1 MGLWTTRAD
10 QHQAAT
16 TQVER
21 AAVQAAVPSQG
32 FQTGPSHE
40 GEELVKG
47 AHAEGGGVL
56 GARTVEANERDVVVD
71 HVTREVP
78 NTLVE
83 HDRAVRGLLR
93 DLGPE
98 AGGEPVPVQGLQ
110 QEAPTRPE
118 GLPDAA
124 KGLDVVLVEGQLAHV
139 ATNPSAVTPSASAS
153 ARARSRN
160 TSLRS
165 YPVTP
170 KPRFARGMACRPW
183 PQARSRTRAPASR
196 PRSAT
201 MPSTCAA
208 VCSAG
213 KASR

>member
-1 MGLWTTRAD
+1 MSFFFIFFFFFNDTATTEIYTLSLHDALPISRSMGLWTTRAD

-16 TQVER
+16 PQVER

-47 AHAEGGGVL
+47 AHADGGGVL
-56 GARTVEANERDVVVD
+56 GARTVAANEGDVVVD

-78 NTLVE
+78 DVLVE

-98 AGGEPVPVQGLQ
+98 TGGEPVPVQGLK

-124 KGLDVVLVEGQLAHV
+124 KGLDVVLRILEIPERRVDV
-139 ATNPSAVTPSASAS
+139 D
-153 ARARSRN
+153 
-160 TSLRS
+160 
-165 YPVTP
+165 
-170 KPRFARGMACRPW
+170 
-183 PQARSRTRAPASR
+183 
-196 PRSAT
+196 
-201 MPSTCAA
+201 
-208 VCSAG
+208 
-213 KASR
+213 